1 MDPAA
6 ATALDRKIARL
17 PGPLLVIGAGGFIGA
32 NLLRLLA
39 ARRDDVCGT
48 THNHG
53 SWRLAGIPASKLLFA
68 NLLDHDS
75 MAAAVARAAPA
86 VVFDCSAY
94 GAYSFERNAERIHRT
109 NYLACVNL
117 LELLS
122 GRPGTVYI
130 HAGSSSEYGLD
141 CAGPSEDA
149 PLVPDSHYAV
159 SKAAAAQAI
168 AYFGRAR
175 GLPCVNLRL
184 YSAYGPY
191 EDSSRL
197 IPVLAE
203 HALRCALPPFV
214 APETSR
220 DFLYVEDAAE
230 AFVDAALALRERPE
244 IAGASYNIGTGVKTT
259 IRDLATLSRELFS
272 IDAAPE
278 FGAMPGRGWDRSDW
292 YADPSR
298 AARDLGWRA
307 ATPLAEGLS
316 RTRDWWR
323 DFLAGHDFAAL
334 TKKTPAPTGKN
345 SVTAIIACYKDGQAI
360 PVMYERLAAVFT
372 RLAIDYEIIFVNDCS
387 PDDSTARIQ
396 ALSERDP
403 RVLGI
408 VHARNFGSQAAFR
421 SGMELA
427 TKEACVLLDGDLQDP
442 PELIEAFI
450 ARWRA
455 GADVVYGR
463 RVAREMPGRLEFF
476 YKGFYALFDRLSE
489 FPIPRDAG
497 DFSLLDARVARE
509 MLRCQERDSFL
520 RGLRAYVGFRQEG
533 VDYVRPER
541 MFGVSTNNWIKN
553 INWAKKA
560 IFSFSR
566 APLHLLTAVGFLA
579 TLGSLAFAVLVVCM
593 KLVFP
598 ESAPRGITSLT
609 LLLMLF
615 GSVNLLG
622 LGLLG
627 EYLGKIIEETK
638 QRPPFVRESLV
649 RKGEVAPWRRQS

>member
-53 SWRLAGIPASKLLFA
+53 SWRLAGIPAAKLLFA

-75 MAAAVARAAPA
+75 MAAAVSRAAPA

-168 AYFGRAR
+168 AYFGCAR
-175 GLPCVNLRL
+175 GVPCVNLRL

-203 HALRCALPPFV
+203 HALRGALPPFV

-272 IDAAPE
+272 IDAEPD
-278 FGAMPGRGWDRSDW
+278 FGSMPGRGWDRSDW

-298 AARDLGWRA
+298 AAKDLGWRA
-307 ATPLAEGLS
+307 ATPLAAGLT

-334 TKKTPAPTGKN
+334 TKKKPAPTGKN

-360 PVMYERLAAVFT
+360 PIMYERLAAVFT
-372 RLAIDYEIIFVNDCS
+372 KLSIDYEIIFVNDCS

-396 ALSERDP
+396 AISERDP

-427 TKEACVLLDGDLQDP
+427 TKAACVLLDGDLQDP
-442 PELIEAFI
+442 PELLEAFI
-450 ARWRA
+450 ERWRA

-489 FPIPRDAG
+489 FPIPRNAG
-497 DFSLLDARVARE
+497 DFSLLDARVVRE

-541 MFGVSTNNWIKN
+541 MFGVSTNNWIRN

-566 APLHLLTAVGFLA
+566 TPLHLLTATGFLA
-579 TLGSLAFAVLVVCM
+579 TLGSILFASAIIVI
-593 KLVFP
+593 KLLFP
-598 ESAPRGITSLT
+598 ESAPRGITALT
-609 LLLMLF
+609 LLIMLF
-615 GSVNLLG
+615 GSANLLG

-649 RKGEVAPWRRQS
+649 RKGEVAPWRREP